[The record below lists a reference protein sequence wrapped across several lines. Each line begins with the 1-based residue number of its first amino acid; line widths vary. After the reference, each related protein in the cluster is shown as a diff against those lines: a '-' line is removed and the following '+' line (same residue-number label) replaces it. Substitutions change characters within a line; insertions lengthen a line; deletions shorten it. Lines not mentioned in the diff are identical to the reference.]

1 MSMDVSPVTA
11 LTATAPTAPV
21 QRDFQP
27 ALPGKTTAQPAQDK
41 DDKRE
46 AKADEVN
53 KAVKDIQDFVS
64 TVTTD
69 LRFTVDK
76 ETGRT
81 IVSVVDSKTQQVVR
95 QIPSE
100 EIMKIARNIDR
111 MQGLLFHD
119 KA

>member
-1 MSMDVSPVTA
+1 MEIQA
-11 LTATAPTAPV
+11 IGATGAAAPGAPV
-21 QRDFQP
+21 QREALP
-27 ALPGKTTAQPAQDK
+27 ALLPSPSAAGD
-41 DDKRE
+41 
-46 AKADEVN
+46 AKAAAPKEKDVKE
-53 KAVKDIQDFVS
+53 AVKDIQDFVS

-81 IVSVVDSKTQQVVR
+81 IVSVVDSQTKQIVR
-95 QIPSE
+95 QIPSQ

-111 MQGLLFHD
+111 MQGLLFSD

>member
-1 MSMDVSPVTA
+1 MSMEIQQV
-11 LTATAPTAPV
+11 TATAPAAPVAPV
-21 QRDFQP
+21 QRETPQ
-27 ALPGKTTAQPAQDK
+27 ALPGDK
-41 DDKRE
+41 SSSKAEDKRAPSQE
-46 AKADEVN
+46 DVKH
-53 KAVKDIQDFVS
+53 AVKDIQDFVS

-76 ETGRT
+76 ETGKT
-81 IVSVVDSKTQQVVR
+81 VVSVGDSKTKQIVR

-111 MQGLLFHD
+111 MQGLLFSD

>member
-1 MSMDVSPVTA
+1 MEIQQV
-11 LTATAPTAPV
+11 TATAPAAPVAPV
-21 QRDFQP
+21 QRETPQ
-27 ALPGKTTAQPAQDK
+27 ALPGDNSSSKAAE
-41 DDKRE
+41 DKRE
-46 AKADEVN
+46 PRPEELKH
-53 KAVKDIQDFVS
+53 AVKDIQDFVS

-81 IVSVVDSKTQQVVR
+81 IVSVVDSKTKQVVR

-111 MQGLLFHD
+111 MQGLLFND

>member
-1 MSMDVSPVTA
+1 MEISQVTA
-11 LTATAPTAPV
+11 VAATAPAAPV
-21 QRDFQP
+21 QREFQP
-27 ALPGKTTAQPAQDK
+27 ALQGNTSTAQAK
-41 DDKRE
+41 EEKRE
-46 AKADEVN
+46 PKPEEV
-53 KAVKDIQDFVS
+53 KQAVKDIQEFVS

-81 IVSVVDSKTQQVVR
+81 IVSVVDSKTKQIVR

-111 MQGLLFHD
+111 MQGLLFSD
-119 KA
+119 RV